1 MSDVQVVQKSNPES
15 LSKEKYLGEINILS
29 RKRKLEETSGEG
41 DEKPEVRKK
50 LKWETIQRSKTGL
63 HLEHAIYFKPDET
76 KNFFQSLENEI
87 EYLRYA
93 LGIKPNTLPF
103 KTGVCKP
110 YDTKIINRLLN
121 INRLLILVHLNHQSQ
136 FMEKNTMFHVWLL
149 LMEIM
154 ESNTHIQG
162 GH

>member
-93 LGIKPNTLPF
+93 LGFYTGQIRIKQ
-103 KTGVCKP
+103 KP
-110 YDTKIINRLLN
+110 
-121 INRLLILVHLNHQSQ
+121 
-136 FMEKNTMFHVWLL
+136 
-149 LMEIM
+149 
-154 ESNTHIQG
+154 
-162 GH
+162 

>member
-1 MSDVQVVQKSNPES
+1 VSLHIKNGAWWLKFYIFRMSDVQVVQKSNPES

-93 LGIKPNTLPF
+93 LGIKPSTSRF
-103 KTGVCKP
+103 KPEFKSV
-110 YDTKIINRLLN
+110 
-121 INRLLILVHLNHQSQ
+121 
-136 FMEKNTMFHVWLL
+136 
-149 LMEIM
+149 
-154 ESNTHIQG
+154 
-162 GH
+162 

>member
-93 LGIKPNTLPF
+93 LGIRPSLYTGQIRI
-103 KTGVCKP
+103 KTVSNDNSKK
-110 YDTKIINRLLN
+110 TIKINS
-121 INRLLILVHLNHQSQ
+121 VHLNHQ
-136 FMEKNTMFHVWLL
+136 
-149 LMEIM
+149 
-154 ESNTHIQG
+154 
-162 GH
+162 

>member
-93 LGIKPNTLPF
+93 FGIKPILN
-103 KTGVCKP
+103 P
-110 YDTKIINRLLN
+110 YETI
-121 INRLLILVHLNHQSQ
+121 
-136 FMEKNTMFHVWLL
+136 KNDF
-149 LMEIM
+149 
-154 ESNTHIQG
+154 
-162 GH
+162 